1 MVILN
6 GGQMSMADIGM
17 CGVKPIE
24 ERQVIFLAMI
34 SLVWME
40 LSPLG
45 LETDCLENI
54 MKEKVQGSVDQGI
67 QWEGKGQ

>member
-1 MVILN
+1 MD
-6 GGQMSMADIGM
+6 GKFTREDIGM
-17 CGVKPIE
+17 CGVKFKAIE

-45 LETDCLENI
+45 LGIDCLENMI
-54 MKEKVQGSVDQGI
+54 KEKAQGSVDHGI
-67 QWEGKGQ
+67 QLEEKGQ